1 MRETGVVDCA
11 PQQFAVGA
19 VHVHS
24 GGDKRVAKADVI
36 RDTALTLVSLLQQGI
51 PSGMVDPTRITV
63 ATPDEFVALKDPAH
77 PNVTIFLYRI
87 AVNAA
92 MRNANRRNIGN
103 GKTTRPLL
111 PLELSF
117 LITPW
122 AKETRDELRIAGR
135 ILQTLYDHAELGA
148 ADLAGSSWEQD
159 DTVQLVLD
167 SLPLEDQYR
176 IWDAGEVPYRLSL
189 TYTARVVGIAP
200 AEELALPPVIQAQIG
215 GNA

>member
-1 MRETGVVDCA
+1 
-11 PQQFAVGA
+11 
-19 VHVHS
+19 
-24 GGDKRVAKADVI
+24 VAQADVI
-36 RDTALTLVSLLQQGI
+36 RDTASTLVSLLQQGI

-63 ATPDEFVALKDPAH
+63 ATPDEFEALKDPAH

-92 MRNANRRNIGN
+92 MRNAPRRNIGN

-122 AKETRDELRIAGR
+122 AKDTRDELRIAGR
-135 ILQTLYDHAELGA
+135 ILQTLYDRAELGP
-148 ADLAGSSWEQD
+148 ADLSGSSWEGE
-159 DTVQLVLD
+159 DTVQLVLE
-167 SLPLEDQYR
+167 SLPLEDHYR

-189 TYTARVVGIAP
+189 TYMARVVGIAP
-200 AEELALPPVIQAQIG
+200 ADALALPPIVGAQLG
-215 GNA
+215 GSA